1 LQFLFLDDEHK
12 RVQAA
17 KASSS
22 SAPPLMNDRMCIQ
35 LTGDI
40 PISWF
45 NMLIKREIKSTKWA
59 CPTTI
64 NEPGITNDFD
74 LICNRVGLSPFVLQG
89 DPTY

>member
-17 KASSS
+17 NASSS
-22 SAPPLMNDRMCIQ
+22 SAPPPMNDRMGIQ

-40 PISWF
+40 PIARF

-64 NEPGITNDFD
+64 NQLGITNDFD
-74 LICNRVGLSPFVLQG
+74 LLCN
-89 DPTY
+89 